1 MRKLYLIMAA
11 ALFVGCGNV
20 ETRQTGLVIE
30 GGSRVTEA
38 CLNGVKYYFW
48 DRGLAPAYG
57 TDQKV
62 ILCK

>member
-11 ALFVGCGNV
+11 ALFIGCENGV
-20 ETRQTGLVIE
+20 HE
-30 GGSRVTEA
+30 G
-38 CLNGVKYYFW
+38 CLNGVKYYFY

-57 TDQKV
+57 IDQKV